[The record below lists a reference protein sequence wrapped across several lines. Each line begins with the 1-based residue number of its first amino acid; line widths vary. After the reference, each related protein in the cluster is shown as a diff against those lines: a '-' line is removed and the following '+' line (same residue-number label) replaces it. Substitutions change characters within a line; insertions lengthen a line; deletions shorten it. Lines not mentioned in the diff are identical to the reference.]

1 MSSEVKKN
9 VIAESELKEG
19 AKVFEM
25 AWLRPKKIENSNIE
39 VTLRMKINK
48 KWGGWK
54 LKDEVV
60 KSVGL
65 EVGDTINT
73 EVSILCGPGL
83 IDDLGDTD
91 LFASGK
97 GADWLLE
104 NEVGKGSVI
113 DAKVKLIYSPA
124 PIGGVEGKVLWR
136 LSLVFLE
143 GYEIIQRRIESGGI
157 KQNKDLNELRELLG
171 S

>member
-1 MSSEVKKN
+1 MSSEIKKN
-9 VIAESELKEG
+9 TTTENKLKEG

-25 AWLRPKKIENSNIE
+25 VWLRPKKIEKDGIE
-39 VTLRMKINK
+39 VDLRMKINK

-54 LKDEVV
+54 LKDEVIE
-60 KSVGL
+60 SVGL

-83 IDDLGDTD
+83 IADSGDTD
-91 LFASGK
+91 LFASGQ

-124 PIGGVEGKVLWR
+124 PIGGVDGKEIWR
-136 LSLVFLE
+136 LSLVFLK
-143 GYEIIQRRIESGGI
+143 GYEIIQKRIENEKI
-157 KQNKDLNELRELLG
+157 TQNRDLNELRDLLG

>member
-1 MSSEVKKN
+1 
-9 VIAESELKEG
+9 
-19 AKVFEM
+19 
-25 AWLRPKKIENSNIE
+25 
-39 VTLRMKINK
+39 MKINK

-60 KSVGL
+60 ESVGL

-83 IDDLGDTD
+83 IADSGDTD

-97 GADWLLE
+97 GADWLME

-124 PIGGVEGKVLWR
+124 PIGGVEGKVIWR
-136 LSLVFLE
+136 LALVFLE
-143 GYEIIQRRIESGGI
+143 GYEIIQKRIENEEI
-157 KQNKDLNELRELLG
+157 EKNWDLNEWRELLG